1 MLGETTSRGGLDTI
15 NDYWTVGPVSY
26 QRDRDGRLTPA
37 QASNSESAWRIIPV
51 AGNVLVP
58 PMDESGTQYRAV
70 RTHLTTSQT
79 LNLPIARL
87 AGLFDPARIRSF
99 NPLSQVPLGPYQPVT
114 PGPADAASRQAL
126 HGGDLRPGMNLGG
139 YVSQPV
145 QLITTLAALPALEN
159 SASFGGDLHARDPI
173 SVVRVRV
180 ADVTGPDAVSR
191 ERINEVAQQIAVR
204 TGLVV
209 DIVAGS
215 SPQPTAIR
223 LPADRFGQPVLQLTE
238 GWVKKGVAVAI

>member
-1 MLGETTSRGGLDTI
+1 MRWWTTRSGLTGSYYDPGQPSHDAYAYVIWELPMLIAAVDPAVEAALDGLDRAVTSGHYLAENAGVGAISRGGSGQQTFPVLATTSSGIGETAVTRVQRLAAPSAPPSLTVAMMTRDASVPGQTVLTSTISAQQAYQQMLGETTSRGGLDTI

-99 NPLSQVPLGPYQPVT
+99 NPLS
-114 PGPADAASRQAL
+114 
-126 HGGDLRPGMNLGG
+126 
-139 YVSQPV
+139 
-145 QLITTLAALPALEN
+145 
-159 SASFGGDLHARDPI
+159 
-173 SVVRVRV
+173 
-180 ADVTGPDAVSR
+180 
-191 ERINEVAQQIAVR
+191 
-204 TGLVV
+204 
-209 DIVAGS
+209 AG
-215 SPQPTAIR
+215 T
-223 LPADRFGQPVLQLTE
+223 
-238 GWVKKGVAVAI
+238 